1 MVADSV
7 QYRVFYAIIYH
18 LFLRKPLQLTPR
30 ALFKPLVSETHAP
43 LLEMDYNLHKSNS
56 TYFTDLDVS
65 RTHLVSFLCRP
76 GLRKLA
82 YNPETK
88 LVLDP
93 ATNEPVAGSMGIVLG
108 AVNCSFKREIG
119 IYRGYELW
127 SRLLCWDRKWMYI
140 VTHFV
145 PKGTAR
151 PTEWLDQTS
160 GKVRKTAAN
169 GAAAGWESKMHATA
183 ISKYVFK
190 LGRLTVH
197 PAVILSES
205 GVLPDR
211 PGGWTGGVDSLGDE
225 TADVDGVDLSEEGDW
240 DWRRVEAQRRKGMEL
255 AAQFHALDGM
265 HGLFDGGANGALGKY
280 GPC

>member
-1 MVADSV
+1 
-7 QYRVFYAIIYH
+7 
-18 LFLRKPLQLTPR
+18 
-30 ALFKPLVSETHAP
+30 
-43 LLEMDYNLHKSNS
+43 MDYNLHKSNS

-76 GLRKLA
+76 GLRKLTR
-82 YNPETK
+82 NLETK

-93 ATNEPVAGSMGIVLG
+93 ATGQPVRGSMGIMLG

-127 SRLLCWDRKWMYI
+127 SRLLSWDRKWMYI

-145 PKGTAR
+145 PKGAAR
-151 PTEWLDQTS
+151 PTEWLDRRS
-160 GKVRKTAAN
+160 GEVKKATAN
-169 GAAAGWESKMHATA
+169 GATPSWESKIHATA
-183 ISKYVFK
+183 VSKYVFK

-205 GVLPDR
+205 GVLPAR
-211 PGGWTGGVDSLGDE
+211 PGGWTSGANQLGDE
-225 TADVDGVDLSEEGDW
+225 SANVDAIDLAEEGDW

-255 AAQFHALDGM
+255 ADHLQALDGL
-265 HGLFDGGANGALGKY
+265 HGLFDGGINGALGKY